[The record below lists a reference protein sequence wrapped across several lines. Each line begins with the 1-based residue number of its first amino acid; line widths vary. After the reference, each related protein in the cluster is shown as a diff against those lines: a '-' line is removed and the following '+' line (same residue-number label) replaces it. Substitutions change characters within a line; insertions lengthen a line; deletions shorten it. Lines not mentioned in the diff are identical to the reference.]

1 MGVIV
6 KQGIKGTFL
15 SYLGAFLGYA
25 NWVFLL
31 PLFMNKSEMGL
42 VRVLMDSATLLATIF
57 GFGIPQA
64 IVRFYP
70 FGNKNFSRE
79 YFATFGFIALAA
91 GILFI
96 PFFFVMRSA
105 LESFFSEKAPLFNHY
120 VLALIPIVLF
130 SIAFDFFEA
139 MNRIRLNITGAIFIK
154 EVLFRLLI
162 MLFIT
167 GYGLKIYDIN
177 LLIVLL
183 VSCYGIQ
190 ACTMGILF
198 LTRWSPDKGVFSP
211 SKPSREQLRYM
222 FLLLLG
228 SGGTIIANQIDSVMT
243 GGLKGLDYAAVYAM
257 AFFMSSV
264 VYMPSRSVNSISS
277 SVVAAHFNSGNMDA
291 LRSMYRKSSIQ
302 LFLIGTP
309 IFLGIWF
316 NIDFIF
322 SLIPEDKTSSLSFA
336 DGKWVF
342 FILGITR
349 LFDMFL
355 GINGVILVNSK
366 YYLWHM
372 ITMPLLALLTIITN
386 LIFIPIMGING
397 AALAT
402 LISVVGY
409 NALRFLVLWI
419 KLDMQ
424 PFTRQSALLLLLVSG
439 LIGLS
444 ILFSFQNHFIQL
456 SYSILLLFLGFCVPV
471 YLLKIS
477 PDVNDAWRRI
487 WIKLKPE

>member
-1 MGVIV
+1 LGVIV
-6 KQGIKGTFL
+6 KQGIKGTFF

-31 PLFMNKSEMGL
+31 PLFMSKSEMGL
-42 VRVLMDSATLLATIF
+42 VRVLMDSAVLLSTVF

-70 FGNKNFSRE
+70 FGNKNFSRA
-79 YFATFGFIALAA
+79 YFATFAFVALGA
-91 GILFI
+91 GLLFI
-96 PFFFVMRSA
+96 PFFFLIRSP

-139 MNRIRLNITGAIFIK
+139 MNRIRLNITGGIFVK

-167 GYGLKIYDIN
+167 GYGFHLYGIDI
-177 LLIVLL
+177 LIGLL
-183 VSCYGIQ
+183 VVCYGTQ
-190 ACTMGILF
+190 ACAMGYLF
-198 LTRWSPDKGVFSP
+198 LTRWSPDEGSLFP
-211 SKPSREQLRYM
+211 TMPSREQLRYM
-222 FLLLLG
+222 VLLLLG

-264 VYMPSRSVNSISS
+264 VYMPSRSLNSISS
-277 SVVAAHFNSGNMDA
+277 SVVAAHFSSGNMEA
-291 LRSMYRKSSIQ
+291 LRSMYRKSSLQ

-309 IFLGIWF
+309 IFLGIWL

-322 SLIPEDKTSSLSFA
+322 SLIPEDKTSALSFA

-372 ITMPLLALLTIITN
+372 LTMPLLALLTVITN

-402 LISVVGY
+402 LISVIFFNVV
-409 NALRFLVLWI
+409 RFLVLWI

-424 PFTRQSALLLLLVSG
+424 PFTRQSGQILLLVSG
-439 LIGLS
+439 LLGLS
-444 ILFSFQNHFIQL
+444 VLFSFPNYFLQIA
-456 SYSILLLFLGFCVPV
+456 YSILVILFGFFVPV
-471 YLLKIS
+471 YLLNIS
-477 PDVNDAWRRI
+477 PDVNDTWRRF
-487 WIKLKPE
+487 WTKLKPK

>member
-31 PLFMNKSEMGL
+31 PLFMSKSEMGL
-42 VRVLMDSATLLATIF
+42 VRVLMDSAILLATVF

-70 FGNKNFSRE
+70 FGNKNFPRQ
-79 YFATFGFIALAA
+79 YFATFGFVALAA

-96 PFFFVMRSA
+96 PFFFFIRSP

-162 MLFIT
+162 MAFIT
-167 GYGLKIYDIN
+167 GYGINMYDID
-177 LLIVLL
+177 LL
-183 VSCYGIQ
+183 VILLVVCYGAQ
-190 ACTMGILF
+190 AFAMGFLF
-198 LTRWSPDKGVFSP
+198 LTRWSPDEGVFFP
-211 SKPSREQLRYM
+211 TIPTREQLRYM
-222 FLLLLG
+222 FLLFLG

-264 VYMPSRSVNSISS
+264 VYMPSRSVNSISF
-277 SVVAAHFNSGNMDA
+277 SVVAAHFSSGNTEA
-291 LRSMYRKSSIQ
+291 LRSMYRKSSMQ

-309 IFLGIWF
+309 IFLSIWF

-322 SLIPEDKTSSLSFA
+322 SLIPENKTSALSFA
-336 DGKWVF
+336 EGKWVF

-366 YYLWHM
+366 YYLWNM
-372 ITMPLLALLTIITN
+372 LTMPLLAILTIITN
-386 LIFIPIMGING
+386 LVFIPIMGING

-409 NALRFLVLWI
+409 NAVRFLVLWI

-424 PFTRQSALLLLLVSG
+424 PFTWQSGQLLLLVLG
-439 LIGLS
+439 LLGLS
-444 ILFSFQNHFIQL
+444 ILFSFPNHFLQL
-456 SYSILLLFLGFCVPV
+456 AYSFLVLVLGFCVPV
-471 YLLKIS
+471 YLLNFS
-477 PDVNDAWRRI
+477 PDLNNAWRRI
-487 WIKLKPE
+487 WIKLMPK